1 MIVEGTKNMKARMS
15 PDFSLGKLSQLG
27 AVCQA
32 RVYEIISQ
40 WESHSNSS
48 YTRFSLCQMCT
59 SLYISYIQ
67 SARFHLRVW
76 LQNSIY
82 GLKFILF
89 QLNYRQLE
97 FLKFN
102 SAKKPVVNQI
112 AVKTWRNY
120 RLARLGVREARM
132 SCFFFGALLRTL
144 SLSPSVLGLGDYC
157 NFCLLFPEEMGYVRL
172 VHTLN

>member
-1 MIVEGTKNMKARMS
+1 MIVEGTKNMKARMG
-15 PDFSLGKLSQLG
+15 PGFSLGKLGQLG

-32 RVYEIISQ
+32 RVCEIISQ

-59 SLYISYIQ
+59 SLYISYIY

-89 QLNYRQLE
+89 WLNYRQLE

-112 AVKTWRNY
+112 AMKTWRSY
-120 RLARLGVREARM
+120 RSARLAARQAWV
-132 SCFFFGALLRTL
+132 SCFFFRALLRTL
-144 SLSPSVLGLGDYC
+144 SLSPSFLGLDDYST
-157 NFCLLFPEEMGYVRL
+157 FCLLFPEEMGYVRL